1 MSPFL
6 ASWRSWREAA
16 FEFRSALILG
26 GFREVGD
33 VRMAVFTPLP
43 EADNVK
49 DQISH
54 LLAQALNAL
63 PADLLPQEA
72 RDTAIQVERARDRK
86 HGDFASN
93 LAMTLAKPAR
103 RNPRE
108 LAGAIVEHLPASE
121 LVSKVEIAGPG
132 FINFFLAPQAWHQ
145 VVHEIFEQDQRFGHS
160 DIGRDEKILLE
171 FVSANPTG
179 PLHVGHGRGAAYG
192 STVGNLLE
200 AIGHPV
206 HREYYVNDAGRQ
218 MDILATSVW
227 LRYLEAG
234 GATLRFPS
242 NGYRG
247 DYIRRIAADLREQ
260 HGARFEQP
268 VESVFHGLPD
278 DAPEGD
284 KEAHIDGL
292 ISRARHLL
300 GDEHFETVFTTG
312 LDDILADIREDLAEF
327 GTTFDEWFSERSLTH
342 NKLVDHALDQ
352 LKKSGDVYE
361 KDGAQWFAAEKYGD
375 EKDRVVV
382 RDNGQPTYFA
392 SDIAYHLNKRERGHD
407 RLLDVLGADHHGYIA
422 RLKAGLE
429 GMGEPGDSLEVRLV
443 QFANLY
449 RGSEKIQM
457 STRSGSFVTL
467 RELREEVGRD
477 AARFFYVM
485 RSNEQHLDF
494 DLELA
499 KSQSSDNP
507 VYYIQYAHARICSVF
522 SQASDK
528 GFEYSRDTGLA
539 NLEHL
544 DESHEEQL
552 MVTLSRFPEVIE
564 SAASNRAPHQL
575 TQYLRDLANDLHTYY
590 NAHTFLVLEEEIRN
604 ARLCL
609 VEATRQVL
617 ANGLR
622 LIGISAPESM

>member
-1 MSPFL
+1 VKHAISQL
-6 ASWRSWREAA
+6 LQQALEA
-16 FEFRSALILG
+16 
-26 GFREVGD
+26 
-33 VRMAVFTPLP
+33 LP
-43 EADNVK
+43 E
-49 DQISH
+49 
-54 LLAQALNAL
+54 
-63 PADLLPQEA
+63 DLLPLDA
-72 RDTAIQVERARDRK
+72 REVDIQVERARDRK
-86 HGDFASN
+86 HGDFAAN
-93 LAMTLAKPAR
+93 LAMMLAKPAR
-103 RNPRE
+103 KNPRE
-108 LAGAIVEHLPASE
+108 LAQAIVDHLPASE
-121 LVSKVEIAGPG
+121 LVAKVEIAGPG
-132 FINFFLAPQAWHQ
+132 FINFFLAPQAWHGVVEQ
-145 VVHEIFEQDQRFGHS
+145 VFEQGEGFGHS
-160 DIGRDEKILLE
+160 DVGRDEKILLE

-218 MDILATSVW
+218 MDILAASIW
-227 LRYLEAG
+227 LRYLELG
-234 GATLRFPS
+234 GQELSFPS

-247 DYIRRIAADLREQ
+247 DYILDIARGLREA
-260 HGARFEQP
+260 HGERFDQS
-268 VESVFHGLPD
+268 VDAVFHGLPA

-284 KEAHIDGL
+284 KEAHIDA
-292 ISRARHLL
+292 IIERAKHLL
-300 GDEHFETVFTTG
+300 GADDFDVVFKQG
-312 LDDILADIREDLAEF
+312 LDEILHDIREDLAGF
-327 GTTFDEWFSERSLTH
+327 GTEFDEWFSERSLTENH
-342 NKLVDHALDQ
+342 LVSHALDV
-352 LKKSGDVYE
+352 LKERGDVYE
-361 KDGAQWFAAEKYGD
+361 KDGALWFAAEKYGD

-382 RDNGQPTYFA
+382 RDNGQATYFA
-392 SDIAYHLNKRERGHD
+392 SDIAYHLNKRERGYD

-429 GMGEPGDSLEVRLV
+429 GMGQPGDSLEVRLV

-449 RGSEKIQM
+449 RGKEKIQM

-507 VYYIQYAHARICSVF
+507 VYYVQYAHARICSVF
-522 SQASDK
+522 EQAMEK
-528 GFEYSRDTGLA
+528 GFQYSHDTGLA
-539 NLEHL
+539 NLDQL
-544 DESHEEQL
+544 DEPHEDQL
-552 MVTLSRFPEVIE
+552 MVTLSRFPEVVE
-564 SAASNRAPHQL
+564 SAANNRAPHQL

-609 VEATRQVL
+609 VKATRQVL
-617 ANGLR
+617 ANGLS

>member
-1 MSPFL
+1 MQQ
-6 ASWRSWREAA
+6 
-16 FEFRSALILG
+16 ALT
-26 GFREVGD
+26 
-33 VRMAVFTPLP
+33 ALP
-43 EADNVK
+43 E
-49 DQISH
+49 
-54 LLAQALNAL
+54 
-63 PADLLPQEA
+63 DLLPLDA
-72 RDTAIQVERARDRK
+72 REVAIQVERARDRK

-93 LAMTLAKPAR
+93 LAMMLAKPAR
-103 RNPRE
+103 KNPRA
-108 LAGAIVEHLPASE
+108 LAQAIVDHLPGSA
-121 LVSKVEIAGPG
+121 LVDRVEIAGPG
-132 FINFFLAPQAWHQ
+132 FINFFLSPQAWHA
-145 VVHEIFEQDQRFGHS
+145 VVERVFEQGERFGHS
-160 DIGRDEKILLE
+160 DVGADEKILLE

-218 MDILATSVW
+218 MDILTTSIW
-227 LRYLEAG
+227 LRYLEQG
-234 GATLRFPS
+234 GAEFTFPS

-247 DYIRRIAADLREQ
+247 DYILDIARALREEYGDRFEQSVDAVFHGIAAD
-260 HGARFEQP
+260 A
-268 VESVFHGLPD
+268 PD
-278 DAPEGD
+278 GD

-292 ISRARHLL
+292 IQRARHLL
-300 GDEHFETVFTTG
+300 GGDDFECVFKAG
-312 LDDILADIREDLAEF
+312 LDGILADIRDDLADF

-342 NKLVDHALDQ
+342 NKLVDHALDV
-352 LKKSGDVYE
+352 LKERGDVYE

-392 SDIAYHLNKRERGHD
+392 SDIAYHLNKRERGYD

-429 GMGEPGDSLEVRLV
+429 GMGHPGDALEVRLV

-449 RGSEKIQM
+449 RGQEKIQM

-507 VYYIQYAHARICSVF
+507 VYYVQYAHARICSVF
-522 SQASDK
+522 DQAEEK
-528 GFEYSRDTGLA
+528 GFQYSRDTGLA
-539 NLEHL
+539 NLEQL
-544 DESHEEQL
+544 DESHEDEL
-552 MVTLSRFPEVIE
+552 MVTLSRFPEVVE
-564 SAASNRAPHQL
+564 SAARNRAPHQL

-617 ANGLR
+617 VNGLR
-622 LIGISAPESM
+622 LIGVSAPDSM